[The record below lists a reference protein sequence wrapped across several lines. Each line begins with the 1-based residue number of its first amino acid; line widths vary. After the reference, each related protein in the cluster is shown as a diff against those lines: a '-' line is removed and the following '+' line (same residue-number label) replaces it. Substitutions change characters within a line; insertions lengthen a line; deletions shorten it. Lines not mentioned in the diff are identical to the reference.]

1 MSQARSPRSM
11 KRKAAIAAL
20 CVGLTAG
27 GYAVASAATGSSASG
42 TTSTAPAGPNA
53 PYGGPD
59 HGRFGPRGTPPAALT
74 GDTLAKATAAAKA
87 KVPGATVDAA
97 FAADRGKGS
106 YVVLMTKADTSHVA
120 VVLDSS
126 FAVVA
131 VRTRPEGPA
140 GERRGMRGPGHRPGE
155 TALTGDTLAK
165 ATAAAKAKVPG
176 ATVDAA
182 FAADRGKGSYVVLMT
197 KADTSHVAVV
207 LDSSFAV
214 VAVRTRPEG
223 PAGERRGMRGPGHR
237 PGETA
242 LTGDTLAKVAAAAKA
257 KVPGATL
264 DRAETDADGHAK
276 YEAHMTKADGTHVT
290 VYVNADFTAVSVKT
304 APARRPH
311 GPQGRPRPW
320 GG

>member
-27 GYAVASAATGSSASG
+27 GYAVASAATGSG
-42 TTSTAPAGPNA
+42 TTSSAPAAPNA

-74 GDTLAKATAAAKA
+74 GDTLAKATAAATA

-140 GERRGMRGPGHRPGE
+140 GEH
-155 TALTGDTLAK
+155 
-165 ATAAAKAKVPG
+165 
-176 ATVDAA
+176 
-182 FAADRGKGSYVVLMT
+182 
-197 KADTSHVAVV
+197 
-207 LDSSFAV
+207 
-214 VAVRTRPEG
+214 
-223 PAGERRGMRGPGHR
+223 RGMRGPGHR

-242 LTGDTLAKVAAAAKA
+242 LTGDTLAKVTAAAKA

-290 VYVNADFTAVSVKT
+290 VYVSADFTAAGVEK
-304 APARRPH
+304 APPRPPR
-311 GPQGRPRPW
+311 GPRGRPGPW

>member
-27 GYAVASAATGSSASG
+27 GYAVASAATGSG
-42 TTSTAPAGPNA
+42 TTSSAPAVPNA
-53 PYGGPD
+53 PYGGTD

-74 GDTLAKATAAAKA
+74 GDTLAKVTAAAKT

-97 FAADRGKGS
+97 FAADRGKGA

-140 GERRGMRGPGHRPGE
+140 GEHRGMRGPGHRAGE

-165 ATAAAKAKVPG
+165 VTAAAKTKVPG
-176 ATVDAA
+176 ATVNAA
-182 FAADRGKGSYVVLMT
+182 FAADRGKGAYVVLMT

-223 PAGERRGMRGPGHR
+223 PAGEHRGMRGPGHR
-237 PGETA
+237 AGETA
-242 LTGDTLAKVAAAAKA
+242 LTGDTLAKVTAAAKA

-290 VYVNADFTAVSVKT
+290 VYVNADFTAAGVEN
-304 APARRPH
+304 APPR
-311 GPQGRPRPW
+311 GPRGRPGPW